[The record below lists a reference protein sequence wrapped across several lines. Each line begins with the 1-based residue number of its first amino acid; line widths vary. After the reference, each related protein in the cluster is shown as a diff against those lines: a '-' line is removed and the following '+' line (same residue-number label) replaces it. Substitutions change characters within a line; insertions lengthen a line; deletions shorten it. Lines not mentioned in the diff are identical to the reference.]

1 MNCYAPH
8 HIEHEQVQLFFPFT
22 FFFFSHSLG
31 LNTALTLAIL
41 ISLVMNAREK
51 KKAEETDCWRESLAR
66 YTGVVGQGEINK

>member
-1 MNCYAPH
+1 MH
-8 HIEHEQVQLFFPFT
+8 HIISNTSKSNYSSLLP
-22 FFFFSHSLG
+22 FFFSHSLG